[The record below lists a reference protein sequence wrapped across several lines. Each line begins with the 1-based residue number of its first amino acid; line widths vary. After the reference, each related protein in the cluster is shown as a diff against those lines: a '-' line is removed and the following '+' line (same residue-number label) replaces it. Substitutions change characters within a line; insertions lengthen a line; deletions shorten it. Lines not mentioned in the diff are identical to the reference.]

1 MGRGRARGRS
11 QRGRPGLDS
20 SASSGSPRATSRDEA
35 ATIMNKALIYD
46 WNRDAPSAPPPL
58 VMLDDETLRDGLQSP
73 SVRAPSID
81 QKLRILRLLDQIGVD
96 TADIGLPG
104 AGPHVVRDVERLAR
118 EIVDSKLKIQANCAA
133 RTVVSDMQPIVDVS
147 QRVGLP
153 IECCCFIGSSPIR
166 RYAEDWTVDYLQR
179 CTEEAVSFGVNHGLE
194 VMYVTED
201 TTRSDPETLRRLFT
215 TAIRAGASRICIADT
230 VGHATPAG
238 ARAVVTFAQTDR
250 RRHGRGSRHR
260 LARPSRSRH
269 GHDQQPGGARSGRL
283 ARARDDPRHR
293 RARRQHA
300 DGHAAREPRA
310 HGMDHSAT
318 SPGST
323 TLVRAVSEATGEPI
337 PDNYPVF
344 GRDAFR
350 TATGVHAA
358 AVVKA
363 FRKNDPELMDAVY
376 SGVPA
381 QMVGRAQQI
390 DVGPLSGKSNVV
402 FWLEQHG
409 FVPGRRRRRPRVPPR
424 QVVAAGA
431 HRAGNPRRNPR
442 RADVR
447 VHQAGRVGKSQ
458 VPSPPNPKLQARDTE
473 LGSGSGHW
481 ALGLTWPRGI
491 DIPHHTKGAGDGVN
505 QHRESRGR
513 RSPGRTVAN
522 ALIS

>member
-1 MGRGRARGRS
+1 V
-11 QRGRPGLDS
+11 
-20 SASSGSPRATSRDEA
+20 
-35 ATIMNKALIYD
+35 NKGLIYD
-46 WNRDAPSAPPPL
+46 WNRTEPVASPAI

-73 SVRAPSID
+73 SVNAPSIE
-81 QKLRILRLLDQIGVD
+81 QKLHILRLLDQIGVD

-118 EIVDSKLKIQANCAA
+118 EIVDSKLKIRANCAA
-133 RTVVSDMQPIVDVS
+133 RTVVSDVQPIVEVS

-201 TTRSDPETLRRLFT
+201 TTRSDPETLRKLFT

-238 ARAVVTFAQTDR
+238 ARAVVNFTRQIVDDMGG
-250 RRHGRGSRHR
+250 HVGIDW
-260 LARPSRSRH
+260 H
-269 GHDQQPGGARSGRL
+269 GHRDRDMGTINSLAALEAGATRVHGTILGIGERVGNTPMDL
-283 ARARDDPRHR
+283 LLVNLVLMGWIDRDL
-293 RARRQHA
+293 
-300 DGHAAREPRA
+300 
-310 HGMDHSAT
+310 T
-318 SPGST
+318 SLND
-323 TLVRAVSEATGEPI
+323 LVRAVSAATGEAI

-381 QMVGRAQQI
+381 QMVGRVQQI
-390 DVGPLSGKSNVV
+390 EVGPLSGKSNVV

-409 FVPGRRRRRPRVPPR
+409 FVPAEEVVDRVF
-424 QVVAAGA
+424 
-431 HRAGNPRRNPR
+431 R
-442 RADVR
+442 RAKSSQR
-447 VHQAGRVGKSQ
+447 V
-458 VPSPPNPKLQARDTE
+458 LTE
-473 LGSGSGHW
+473 QEILDEIH
-481 ALGLTWPRGI
+481 
-491 DIPHHTKGAGDGVN
+491 
-505 QHRESRGR
+505 
-513 RSPGRTVAN
+513 VAQTY
-522 ALIS
+522 ASTRLDA